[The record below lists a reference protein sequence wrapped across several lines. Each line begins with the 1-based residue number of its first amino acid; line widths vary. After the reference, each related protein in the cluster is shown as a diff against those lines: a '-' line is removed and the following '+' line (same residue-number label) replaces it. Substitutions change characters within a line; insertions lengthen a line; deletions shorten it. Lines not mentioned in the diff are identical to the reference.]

1 MIRSLRSQIF
11 VTRAPHRILIVFW
24 APCFLFRSVICGN
37 IRSTQ
42 HWSAFQGHGEKLI
55 LRADYHF
62 CPAGLYFV
70 IMIFLVHNIDRC
82 SALPLI
88 LQFRDVNVGS
98 LVCPERK
105 VEHVRF
111 KCIKDSKYLLS
122 WLISIKSLD
131 CPPTWDI
138 RGDVFIPGCN
148 EPQMWTTL
156 SDL

>member
-1 MIRSLRSQIF
+1 MIRSLWSQIF

-42 HWSAFQGHGEKLI
+42 HYWSAFQGHGEKLI

-62 CPAGLYFV
+62 CPADRYFV
-70 IMIFLVHNIDRC
+70 IMIFLVQNIDRC
-82 SALPLI
+82 SASNSP
-88 LQFRDVNVGS
+88 VS
-98 LVCPERK
+98 WCECRK
-105 VEHVRF
+105 FVQKEKLKHVRF